1 MHGHVNAWLTLLILL
16 YLSTYGINEWAFECM
31 FMASSKKYKEN
42 PNLSMLKANKLLK
55 KGTETWKHK
64 KGNETETYYVK

>member
-1 MHGHVNAWLTLLILL
+1 MQFMWMHDLP
-16 YLSTYGINEWAFECM
+16 YLPCCISAL
-31 FMASSKKYKEN
+31 MASMNGHLNACLWHQSKKYKEN
-42 PNLSMLKANKLLK
+42 PNLSMLKANKLLN